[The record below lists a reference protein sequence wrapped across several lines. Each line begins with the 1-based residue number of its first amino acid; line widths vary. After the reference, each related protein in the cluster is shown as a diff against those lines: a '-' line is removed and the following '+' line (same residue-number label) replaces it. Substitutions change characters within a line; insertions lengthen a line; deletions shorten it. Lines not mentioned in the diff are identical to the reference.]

1 MIIVIVKKNS
11 KIWKKE
17 EKKRKIVSEFIFCLF
32 VGYLYKFIGAKK
44 ELKKI
49 CLYRDFSCK
58 KKKINCLINEH
69 N

>member
-1 MIIVIVKKNS
+1 MKKRRKEKKNS
-11 KIWKKE
+11 I
-17 EKKRKIVSEFIFCLF
+17 RIYFCLF

-58 KKKINCLINEH
+58 KKNKLPNK
-69 N
+69 